1 MVITHYLH
9 NFLSHCLLFIHLNV
23 YPLIYVA
30 CSIPVGLL
38 LLDVLFITLLLI
50 LLLFIIFINTLPFII
65 YYYLLLFIV

>member
-38 LLDVLFITLLLI
+38 LLDVLFITFI
-50 LLLFIIFINTLPFII
+50 THFIII
-65 YYYLLLFIV
+65 YNFY

>member
-9 NFLSHCLLFIHLNV
+9 NFLTHCLLFIHLNV

-38 LLDVLFITLLLI
+38 LLDVLFITFI
-50 LLLFIIFINTLPFII
+50 THFIII
-65 YYYLLLFIV
+65 YNFY